1 MNGPLPVSGA
11 LGPEYATPALEEI
24 RTAVRGNGL
33 NRRLV
38 TVKTIDGKVAEFDA
52 RVSMSLSVRTMEKT
66 VGGKRTEGE
75 KVDGP
80 QGLRE
85 AMERDRLKIL
95 NTPDITA
102 KIRAKM
108 TERKDKGFGTRNE
121 IVKLPFL
128 TKEYIQHQA
137 CRSCNAQGELK
148 CQRCHGKGFEVC
160 PKCNGQSMEICPQC
174 RGAQLIYMGN
184 GKVPCPKCNGQGRT
198 PCMMCHQTRKIS
210 CSVCRSKGSTHCQ
223 NCNGLGWHSYITTSE
238 VDVIC
243 TFDFDRQKVPE
254 KLLRTVETRA
264 REVPLYAE
272 IKALPPEL
280 PQPPR
285 EGQNQNPNQS
295 ENEKKISSDIILLRY
310 HVNLPYAETEF
321 MLGKT
326 SSIHAFLLGRR
337 AEIAEAPAFLET
349 LLKEGMQALKEAG
362 DGKGNVAAKIQRAGA
377 YRTIRQAIIAA
388 AKYPRG
394 KAFKLVKRNS
404 PLGIGDA
411 AIKNLIINADR
422 SLKNITAKPRLHGMI
437 AGLAA
442 AFVLYLVYMMGGL
455 REAFTESLP
464 NTLYHIP
471 IDGAVIGAG
480 MVFALLA
487 IQFFGASAI
496 KKALGKLLP
505 EDQKHMVMTKA
516 GHNGPWSALLC
527 VLFFLIAAEIG
538 VQYNGA
544 PPDWYMYARE
554 AVIHPG
560 K

>member
-1 MNGPLPVSGA
+1 MEDDHPQDSQKDTPANTPLPESGA
-11 LGPEYATPALEEI
+11 LGPEYATPALEEL

-33 NRRLV
+33 NPRLV
-38 TVKTIDGKVAEFDA
+38 TVKNINGKVAEFDA
-52 RVSMSLSVRTMEKT
+52 RVSMSLSMRTMEKII
-66 VGGKRTEGE
+66 GGKRTEGE
-75 KVDGP
+75 KVEGP
-80 QGLRE
+80 QGLRD

-95 NTPDITA
+95 NTEDIIK

-108 TERKDKGFGTRNE
+108 AERKDKGFGTRNE

-128 TKEYIQHQA
+128 TKEYVQHQP
-137 CRSCNAQGELK
+137 CRTCNAQGELK

-174 RGAQLIYMGN
+174 RGAQLIFMGN

-243 TFDFDRQKVPE
+243 TFDFDRQAVPE

-272 IKALPPEL
+272 ITA
-280 PQPPR
+280 QPLDLPR
-285 EGQNQNPNQS
+285 EGES
-295 ENEKKISSDIILLRY
+295 ENKINPDVIQLRY
-310 HVNLPYAETEF
+310 RVNLPYAEAEF
-321 MLGKT
+321 ALGKT

-337 AEIAEAPAFLET
+337 AEIAEAPLFLEA
-349 LLKEGMQALKEAG
+349 LLKEGMQALKDAG
-362 DGKGNVAAKIQRAGA
+362 DGRGNVAAKIQRAGS

-388 AKYPRG
+388 AKYSRP

-404 PLGIGDA
+404 PLGIGDT
-411 AIKNLIINADR
+411 AIKNLIVNADR
-422 SLKNITAKPRLHGMI
+422 ALKNITAKPRLHGMI
-437 AGLAA
+437 AGVTAG
-442 AFVLYLVYMMGGL
+442 FVLYLAYMMAGIRVAFTGGL
-455 REAFTESLP
+455 QNS
-464 NTLYHIP
+464 LYHIP
-471 IDGAVIGAG
+471 IDGVVIAG
-480 MVFALLA
+480 GMLFALMS

-527 VLFFLIAAEIG
+527 ILFFLIAAEIS
-538 VQYNGA
+538 VQYGGA
-544 PPDWYMYARE
+544 PPDWYMYAR
-554 AVIHPG
+554 AAIIR
-560 K
+560 